1 MRRIIFAAV
10 TGSFAAL
17 IAPSAL
23 QAQEEAPPPVG
34 IAVHAPGAPAIVR
47 YFECDMTREARADTL
62 VMEVIGPV
70 YDRYLSEGKLIS
82 WGWLAHYLGG
92 KWRRLSFAYATD
104 PGDLL
109 DTNDEI
115 IAELVQEHPEANREF
130 LSICPVHEDYIWNT
144 RISRP

>member
-34 IAVHAPGAPAIVR
+34 IAR
-47 YFECDMTREARADTL
+47 YYECDITREARADTL

-70 YDRYLSEGKLIS
+70 YDRYLSEGKLVH
-82 WGWLAHYLGG
+82 WAWLAHYLGG
-92 KWRRLSFAYATD
+92 KWRRLHTAYATD

-109 DTNDEI
+109 KTDDEI
-115 IAELVQEHPEANREF
+115 FAELWQEHPEAFREF
-130 LSICPVHEDYIWNT
+130 LLICPVHEDYIWTT

>member
-23 QAQEEAPPPVG
+23 QAQEEAPPVVV
-34 IAVHAPGAPAIVR
+34 AT

-62 VMEVIGPV
+62 VMEVFGPV

-82 WGWLAHYLGG
+82 WGWLAH
-92 KWRRLSFAYATD
+92 D
-104 PGDLL
+104 
-109 DTNDEI
+109 
-115 IAELVQEHPEANREF
+115 
-130 LSICPVHEDYIWNT
+130 
-144 RISRP
+144 

>member
-23 QAQEEAPPPVG
+23 QAQEEAPPPVVV
-34 IAVHAPGAPAIVR
+34 AT

-62 VMEVIGPV
+62 VMEVFGPV

-82 WGWLAHYLGG
+82 WGWLAHDWGG
-92 KWRRLSFAYATD
+92 KWRRLFFASATD
-104 PGDLL
+104 RGDLL

-115 IAELVQEHPEANREF
+115 IAELRQEYPEATREF

-144 RISRP
+144 LISRP

>member
-23 QAQEEAPPPVG
+23 QAQEEAPPVVV
-34 IAVHAPGAPAIVR
+34 AT

-62 VMEVIGPV
+62 VMDVFGPV

-82 WGWLAHYLGG
+82 WGWLAHDWGG
-92 KWRRLSFAYATD
+92 KWRRLFVASAAD
-104 PGDLL
+104 RGDLL

-130 LSICPVHEDYIWNT
+130 LLICPVHEDYIWNT